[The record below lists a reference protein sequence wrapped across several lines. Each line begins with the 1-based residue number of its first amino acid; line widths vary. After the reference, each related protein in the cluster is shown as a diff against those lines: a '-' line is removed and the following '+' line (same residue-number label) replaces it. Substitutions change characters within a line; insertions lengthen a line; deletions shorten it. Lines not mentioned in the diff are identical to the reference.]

1 MPLMRS
7 RAGFTLVE
15 LLIALTLLGI
25 VGAVT
30 VRLLSDT
37 QRVTTAQGER
47 AHMQATTRVG
57 ALVMPTE
64 LREINPAMG
73 DITAMS
79 DTSIEYRGMRNL
91 GISCTA
97 PTPTSVVLWASS
109 VGGLRPF
116 AANDSVL
123 VFVEVDKNEDID
135 DRWGLAAVQS
145 VSNGTACPGGQPSI
159 TLTLSPANG
168 GMNYQDA
175 PGTTVV
181 GAELLTG
188 APVRAFEHATMS
200 TYTDAGGDNWL
211 ALKIGT
217 GGNWEPLVGPLPST
231 DGIVLTYFDA
241 LGNVT
246 ATTTLVRSI
255 GIEIRGETTRPVYGR
270 GGTVN
275 GPQLLT
281 DTLSTRVT
289 LRNAL

>member
-15 LLIALTLLGI
+15 LMIALTLLGI

-37 QRVTTAQGER
+37 QRVTAAQGER
-47 AHMQATTRVG
+47 AHMQTTTRIG
-57 ALVMPTE
+57 ALVVPTE

-73 DITAMS
+73 DLTAMS

-97 PTPTSVVLWASS
+97 PTPTQVLVSAAS

-116 AANDSVL
+116 QVGDSLL

-135 DRWGLAAVQS
+135 DRWGLAEIRAV
-145 VSNGTACPGGQPSI
+145 TAGNICPGGAGSI
-159 TLTLSPANG
+159 QLTLNPANG

-175 PGTTVV
+175 PGVTVTPS
-181 GAELLTG
+181 ELLTG
-188 APVRAFEHATMS
+188 APVRAFEHMTMS
-200 TYTDAGGDNWL
+200 TYTDGNSDNWL
-211 ALKIGT
+211 AMKTGT

-231 DGIVLTYFDA
+231 NGIHLDYFDA

-255 GIEIRGETTRPVYGR
+255 GISIRGETTQPVYGR
-270 GGTVN
+270 DATAN

>member
-15 LLIALTLLGI
+15 LMIALTLLGI

-37 QRVTTAQGER
+37 QRVTAAQGER
-47 AHMQATTRVG
+47 AHMQSTTRIG

-73 DITAMS
+73 DLTAMS

-91 GISCTA
+91 AISCTA
-97 PTPTSVVLWASS
+97 PTPTSVLLSAAS

-116 AANDSVL
+116 QVGDSLL

-135 DRWGLAAVQS
+135 DRWGLAVVQN
-145 VSNGTACPGGQPSI
+145 VSAGNICPGGAASI
-159 TLTLSPANG
+159 ALTLSPANG

-175 PGTTVV
+175 PGVTVT
-181 GAELLTG
+181 ASELLTG
-188 APVRAFEHATMS
+188 APVRAFEHVTMS
-200 TYTDAGGDNWL
+200 TYTDANSDNWL
-211 ALKIGT
+211 AMKIGT
-217 GGNWEPLVGPLPST
+217 GGTWEPLVGPLPST
-231 DGIVLTYFDA
+231 NGIALTYFDA
-241 LGNVT
+241 LDNVT

-255 GIEIRGETTRPVYGR
+255 GISIRGETTQPVYGR
-270 GGTVN
+270 GPAAS